1 VKPYL
6 KGDMPN
12 APPPKAVATPC
23 VQVCVVD
30 GASGLCFGCKRT
42 LPEIAQW
49 SRFSDDERA
58 RIMGELAGRATPF

>member
-1 VKPYL
+1 VKPYP
-6 KGDMPN
+6 KDDT
-12 APPPKAVATPC
+12 PPKAVASPC

-49 SRFSDDERA
+49 SRFSDEERA
-58 RIMGELAGRATPF
+58 RILAELPGRTTPY

>member
-1 VKPYL
+1 VKPYP
-6 KGDMPN
+6 KDDT
-12 APPPKAVATPC
+12 PPKPSASPC

-49 SRFSDDERA
+49 SRFSDAERA
-58 RIMGELAGRATPF
+58 RIVAELPGRTTPY

>member
-1 VKPYL
+1 MKPYP
-6 KGDMPN
+6 KDDT
-12 APPPKAVATPC
+12 PPKPVASPC

-49 SRFSDDERA
+49 SRFSDTERA
-58 RIMGELAGRATPF
+58 RIVAELPGRTTPY